1 MTLIL
6 DYDAGNLGSV
16 KSACT
21 EVGLKAEFSAD
32 PAAVA
37 QAERIIFPGVGAAG
51 SAMRSL
57 AERGLDVALKR
68 AIANGT
74 PVLGICLGMQVSLEY
89 S

>member
-16 KSACT
+16 KRACA
-21 EVGLKAEFSAD
+21 EVGLIAEFCRD
-32 PAAVA
+32 PNAII

-57 AERGLDVALKR
+57 RERGLDAALKS
-68 AIANGT
+68 AIKRGI
-74 PVLGICLGMQVSLEY
+74 PVLGICLGM
-89 S
+89 